1 MAEEEEPVGEEPEEE
16 QAKTKE
22 ARQLDSL
29 TDHVSE
35 RELSGDRVKA
45 ALEKL
50 ASEGAAKAEEAAKRE
65 KALAAVKVA
74 DADVAVLAQ
83 ELELD
88 KKAADRRLREHGGDL
103 KKALLAAVSAA

>member
-1 MAEEEEPVGEEPEEE
+1 M
-16 QAKTKE
+16 
-22 ARQLDSL
+22 
-29 TDHVSE
+29 
-35 RELSGDRVKA
+35 
-45 ALEKL
+45 
-50 ASEGAAKAEEAAKRE
+50 
-65 KALAAVKVA
+65 KVA

>member
-45 ALEKL
+45 RQPPAPRR
-50 ASEGAAKAEEAAKRE
+50 ATPAAPPPAFSPGAR
-65 KALAAVKVA
+65 
-74 DADVAVLAQ
+74 
-83 ELELD
+83 
-88 KKAADRRLREHGGDL
+88 
-103 KKALLAAVSAA
+103 